1 MLVNVRPNCDK
12 KNNMYSNCDLPK
24 LIIDALWPL
33 QSGKSA
39 KS

>member
-1 MLVNVRPNCDK
+1 MLYPEANM
-12 KNNMYSNCDLPK
+12 KNYMYSHCNLPK
-24 LIIDALWPL
+24 LIIDALWPH